1 MHVLVVG
8 GGLAAASAISTFRS
22 EGFDGPITLVGEE
35 PLPPYERPPL
45 SKEYLRAETTEPQ
58 WIRPESWYEEHGVE
72 LRLGARVGR
81 VEPSDRAVELEE
93 GRRVG
98 YDRLLVATG
107 VRNRRLGVP
116 GEDLEGVHDLRTLAD
131 ADRLREAARSA
142 SAAVIVGAGFIGCE
156 VAASF
161 RRMGLEVTVVEL
173 FETTLFRVLGP
184 ELGRVI
190 EAMHRDH
197 GVGFVFGEGV
207 ARFEGVGR
215 FEAVV
220 TEGGRRIEGD
230 LAVVG
235 VGTAPQAP
243 AGVADAS
250 GAVPVGPDLSAAVEG
265 VFAAGDVALHDHP
278 IFGRIRV
285 EHYDNAIKMGEA
297 AARNVLGAGEVF
309 DDPHWFWSDQYDSQ
323 LQVVG
328 FATSWDRMVVRG
340 SLEERSFAAFLLQDG
355 VLRST
360 VTLDRK
366 LDARRSLPLIRA
378 QARPDPALLAD
389 PEVDLRTL
397 REPGS

>member
-8 GGLAAASAISTFRS
+8 GGLAAASAISTLRS

-58 WIRPESWYEEHGVE
+58 WVRPESWYEEHGVE
-72 LRLGARVGR
+72 LRLGARVIR
-81 VEPSDRAVELEE
+81 VEPSDRAVELKE
-93 GRRVG
+93 GGRVG

-116 GEDLEGVHDLRTLAD
+116 GKDLEGVHDLRTLAD
-131 ADRLREAARSA
+131 ADRIREAAGSA

-161 RRMGLEVTVVEL
+161 RQMGLEVTVVEL

-230 LAVVG
+230 VAVVG

-250 GAVPVGPDLSAAVEG
+250 GAVPVGPDLSAAAEG

-297 AARNVLGAGEVF
+297 AARNALGVGEVF

-323 LQVVG
+323 LQVAG

-397 REPGS
+397 RERGS

>member
-8 GGLAAASAISTFRS
+8 GGLAAASAISTLRS

-58 WIRPESWYEEHGVE
+58 WVRPEAWYEEHGVE

-81 VEPSDRAVELEE
+81 VQPSDRAVELEE
-93 GRRVG
+93 GGRVG

-116 GEDLEGVHDLRTLAD
+116 GEDLQGVHDLRTLAD
-131 ADRLREAARSA
+131 ADRIREAARSA

-161 RRMGLEVTVVEL
+161 RQMGLEVTVVEL

-235 VGTAPQAP
+235 VGAVPQAP

-250 GAVPVGPDLSAAVEG
+250 GAVPVGPDLSAAAEG

-323 LQVVG
+323 LQMAG

-397 REPGS
+397 RESGS